1 MDTKGRVILLVVL
14 GFLIATLLGGCAIG
28 PPQPATSS
36 TPSADSPVLN
46 HTPPGPTTPIYLVI
60 IGDNTTALA
69 TVRQAAFQAVV
80 DAAYR
85 NKAVVMLATAGAGPG
100 SVRIVFSALAVA
112 QGANGHV
119 QRLNQAAAAAMMG
132 RLFAISDQP
141 QKSGSVD
148 VLGSLRAL
156 AADLHGIGGRVDVLV
171 MASGLQRSAPL
182 DLVGNPRLLD
192 DPAGTAS
199 ALAKGHAL
207 PTLAN
212 WDLAFLS
219 QGAGNSRQLQQ
230 LTALWY
236 HIATAAGAQMNGFQ
250 QSLVSYPLAP
260 MAEPSAAGVV
270 LIPTAGRLTVRVP
283 DRVLFGSDQAS
294 LRASAAP
301 VIAQMRSLL
310 AERYPNARAKVLG
323 FCDSTGTASWNQR
336 LSARRAAAVATAL
349 EAAGVASGRLA
360 TAGLGAS
367 HYVAS
372 NATAQGRARNRRV
385 ELVIETGS

>member
-1 MDTKGRVILLVVL
+1 MDTKGRIILLLVVGVL
-14 GFLIATLLGGCAIG
+14 LAALLGGCAIG
-28 PPQPATSS
+28 PPQPTSPP
-36 TPSADSPVLN
+36 TASADSAVLN
-46 HTPPGPTTPIYLVI
+46 HTLPGPTTPIYLVVD
-60 IGDNTTALA
+60 GDHSATLA

-80 DAAYR
+80 AAAYR
-85 NKAVVMLATAGAGPG
+85 HKAAVILATAGAGPG
-100 SVRIVFSALAVA
+100 NMRIVFSALAVA
-112 QGANGHV
+112 EGANGHV
-119 QRLNQAAAAAMMG
+119 RRLNQAAASALMG
-132 RLFAISDQP
+132 RLFAITDQA
-141 QKSGSVD
+141 QATGSVD
-148 VLGSLRAL
+148 VLGSLSAL
-156 AADLHGIGGRVDVLV
+156 AADLHGVGGHVDVLV
-171 MASGLQRSAPL
+171 MASGLQRGAPL
-182 DLVGNPRLLD
+182 DLVGDPRLLD
-192 DPAGTAS
+192 DPAGTAA
-199 ALAKGHAL
+199 ALAKAHIL

-219 QGAGNSRQLQQ
+219 QDAGSSRQLQQ

-236 HIATAAGAQMNGFQ
+236 HIATAAGAQMDGYQ
-250 QSLVSYPLAP
+250 QSLVSFPLAR

-283 DRVLFGSDQAS
+283 DRVLFGSDQAT

-349 EAAGVASGRLA
+349 EAAGIASGRL
-360 TAGLGAS
+360 TTEGLGAS

-372 NATAQGRARNRRV
+372 NATDQGRARNRRV